1 MDLKTLSSEIKACQ
15 KCDLCKTRT
24 NTVTGRGS
32 PNPDIVFIGEAP
44 GADEDAQGKP
54 FVGRSGM
61 LLDRCIRE
69 NGIKD
74 YTILNIIKCRP
85 PENRKPTTE
94 EIEACKPWLEQQLE
108 LLNPK
113 IIVCLGATSLNF
125 FFPNKKISESIG
137 QTFTEGD
144 RRYIGLYHPSYCLR
158 GAIKIED
165 YIKSFE
171 RVNFFLENGQM
182 ESGRETLAPQPSP
195 LSPPIAPEPQM
206 PQRSKIPSGLP
217 GEPAGLGTLKTSGPQ
232 SYIPLHLH
240 TERGSVGDVF
250 RTDDELAED
259 LVQKGF
265 SACACTDHGSL
276 SGLYYFQEALKKRNI
291 KPILGIEC
299 YINEGPRE
307 ASHLVLLVK
316 NEVGYKN
323 LLKIHT
329 LSKKTTHKIFNKVY
343 QKISIDDICKHAEG
357 LICSSACISGVLA
370 RRWKR
375 GEPVDSVI
383 NKLHSA
389 FGDDFY
395 LELQPNRLKESGADQ
410 ERYNEFILSLAKKY
424 NLKCIITT
432 DSHYNSPEDKHY
444 HDLVKA
450 INYRKTINDRIGFG
464 DDTFCNLTT
473 EQIDNLLKSNHPKV
487 YPLREEL
494 YKNTQEISD
503 KCSFE
508 LPLNLGDTLIGD
520 EKEAQQNIL
529 SRLNIEKY
537 IQENGYDPQV
547 VNERIQKE
555 LDLIFKRGFAKYF
568 DKVLDM
574 CDFADETGIP
584 RGPGRGSVGGSL
596 VAYLLGITKV
606 DPLRFNTLWER
617 FLSPSRTPDIDMDF
631 SAAKREAIIGH
642 LKLKHGNT
650 NISHIITFNEWSDK
664 SIIRDVGRVYEVP
677 LSEINKF
684 TKELSTKTA
693 ETLKIEDVILTS
705 KTAAEFAKK
714 YPDVI
719 DAALRMKGKIRHIG
733 MHAAGVVICKDLE
746 NTIPTELYDREE
758 VRNSLICSWEKD
770 ALEKLGII
778 KFDVLGLSILDVIEG
793 ALKSSGL
800 EWGTLPE
807 DYSDPKVFDLLK
819 SGKTS
824 GIFQYGSQLVTD
836 YLRKLN
842 PDSFNDLIATNA
854 LCRPGPLNS
863 GMSFDYIDRKSGKDW
878 KYDHPLLEPISKD
891 TYGII
896 AYQEQIMQVA
906 NQIGKFSMV
915 ESEAF
920 MKAVAKSKGKETL
933 KEKYD
938 QFMSG
943 ALESGLKKEEVNI
956 LFDKILEFGRY
967 GFNRCLTGDARI
979 VDAETGRVRSLE
991 SIYRSNV
998 YPTVLSVGNDLKL
1011 CPGEIETIYNN
1022 GKKPVF
1028 EITTHLGKKIKSSET
1043 HRFLT
1048 VNGWKQLGEL
1058 KIKDRIAVPRTL
1070 PINSSNDIEDYKLT
1084 VLGYALSEGNM
1095 CHPHGFYVFSSD
1107 PKQIEEYCQSLE
1119 NFKNTKATVSDKSR
1133 HLCPSVYSGR
1143 INLKEPSEAVEWMR
1157 SIGMYGKKATEK
1169 IFPSFVFNLNP
1180 QKIAF
1185 LIAKMWEGDGCI
1197 NIGKNGY
1204 VNTYYAT
1211 SSRKMALQMQH
1222 LLLRLGIVS
1231 SIHIKKFN
1239 YRGGFKTGYTIN
1251 ISGRYS
1257 GLNFCNTIGQ
1267 YLSTKKQIMEET
1279 KTIYSNYGTN
1289 GNGLLAR
1296 GSKDLISYDILPE
1309 IQSAVLEKHK
1319 NLKNFAKEIGISERS
1334 FYTCA
1339 RKNGYRRETI
1349 KIIGEKSGSEY
1360 LTNLGNSDIYWDE
1373 IKSIVPRGE
1382 EETYDLCIK
1391 DNHNFIANDIVV
1403 HNSHS
1408 VEYSILGYWTAWL
1421 KLYHP
1426 LAFYT
1431 SLINSE
1437 KDETLSLAFVKEAMD
1452 SGITIKPPSIES
1464 PSELTS
1470 FNKEKNIIYLGLN
1483 KVKGIGP
1490 EEMKKVLIAG
1500 KDFGKL
1506 QRIKKNIFQTLVEI
1520 GYMDSVERNRKQL
1533 LEGKEL
1539 SKNTL
1544 WAWSTEPN
1552 TTGDWSEEERNFR
1565 LRKHLP
1571 WPRSFDELPE
1581 IGYDQ
1586 YRKKLS
1592 TLKEETVENKAFLSV
1607 GWVYDFKAYNNATGT
1622 SYTLNY
1628 EDGTNR
1634 VILNISA
1641 PLARRHN
1648 DILSKIISGE
1658 QTDPI
1663 MVCVHPYFMNRGK
1676 IETRDGKLLILWM
1689 GNLGEEVPKNI
1700 LRGLEGN
1707 TDDLQEKEYL
1717 ITNISYGTSKAGNN
1731 FSSVECV
1738 NNIDNVTYGAIME
1751 RGTILPGYGSVIKGR
1766 WNDTGRG
1773 VFWKA
1778 E

>member
-113 IIVCLGATSLNF
+113 IIVCLGATSLTF

-182 ESGRETLAPQPSP
+182 EGSRETLAPQPSP

-494 YKNTQEISD
+494 YKNTQEIAD

-547 VNERIQKE
+547 VNERVQKE

-631 SAAKREAIIGH
+631 SAAKRESIIAH
-642 LKLKHGNT
+642 LKLKYN
-650 NISHIITFNEWSDK
+650 NPNVVHIITFNEWSDK
-664 SIIRDVGRVYEVP
+664 SIVRDVGRVYNVP

-693 ETLKIEDVILTS
+693 ETLKIEDVIITS
-705 KTAAEFAKK
+705 EIAAEFAKK

-746 NTIPTELYDREE
+746 NTIPTELYDKEE
-758 VRNSLICSWEKD
+758 ARNSLICSWEKD

-778 KFDVLGLSILDVIEG
+778 KFDVLGLSILDVIDEC
-793 ALKSSGL
+793 LKSAGL
-800 EWGTLPE
+800 TWKDLPE
-807 DYSDPKVFDLLK
+807 DFADPKVFEFLK
-819 SGKTS
+819 SGKTA
-824 GIFQYGSQLVTD
+824 GIFQFGSQLVSD

-842 PDSFNDLIATNA
+842 PDKFEDLVATNA

-863 GMSFDYIDRKSGKDW
+863 GMSFDYIDRKGGKEWD
-878 KYDHPLLEPISKD
+878 YDHPKLEPIARD

-896 AYQEQIMQVA
+896 AYQEQIMRVA
-906 NQIGKFSMV
+906 HEIGGFSMV
-915 ESEAF
+915 ESEKF
-920 MKAVAKSKGKETL
+920 LKLVAKSKGRDAI
-933 KEKYD
+933 KEKED
-938 QFMSG
+938 QFLQG
-943 ALESGLKKEEVNI
+943 ALASGFTKEQFVN
-956 LFDKILEFGRY
+956 LFEKILEFGRY
-967 GFNRCLTGDARI
+967 
-979 VDAETGRVRSLE
+979 S
-991 SIYRSNV
+991 
-998 YPTVLSVGNDLKL
+998 
-1011 CPGEIETIYNN
+1011 
-1022 GKKPVF
+1022 
-1028 EITTHLGKKIKSSET
+1028 
-1043 HRFLT
+1043 
-1048 VNGWKQLGEL
+1048 
-1058 KIKDRIAVPRTL
+1058 
-1070 PINSSNDIEDYKLT
+1070 
-1084 VLGYALSEGNM
+1084 
-1095 CHPHGFYVFSSD
+1095 
-1107 PKQIEEYCQSLE
+1107 
-1119 NFKNTKATVSDKSR
+1119 
-1133 HLCPSVYSGR
+1133 
-1143 INLKEPSEAVEWMR
+1143 
-1157 SIGMYGKKATEK
+1157 
-1169 IFPSFVFNLNP
+1169 FNL
-1180 QKIAF
+1180 
-1185 LIAKMWEGDGCI
+1185 
-1197 NIGKNGY
+1197 
-1204 VNTYYAT
+1204 
-1211 SSRKMALQMQH
+1211 
-1222 LLLRLGIVS
+1222 
-1231 SIHIKKFN
+1231 
-1239 YRGGFKTGYTIN
+1239 
-1251 ISGRYS
+1251 
-1257 GLNFCNTIGQ
+1257 
-1267 YLSTKKQIMEET
+1267 
-1279 KTIYSNYGTN
+1279 
-1289 GNGLLAR
+1289 
-1296 GSKDLISYDILPE
+1296 
-1309 IQSAVLEKHK
+1309 
-1319 NLKNFAKEIGISERS
+1319 
-1334 FYTCA
+1334 
-1339 RKNGYRRETI
+1339 
-1349 KIIGEKSGSEY
+1349 
-1360 LTNLGNSDIYWDE
+1360 
-1373 IKSIVPRGE
+1373 
-1382 EETYDLCIK
+1382 
-1391 DNHNFIANDIVV
+1391 
-1403 HNSHS
+1403 SHS
-1408 VEYSILGYWTAWL
+1408 VEYSMLGYFTSWL
-1421 KLYHP
+1421 KLYYP
-1426 LAFYT
+1426 IEFYT
-1431 SLINSE
+1431 ALINSE

-1470 FNKEKNIIYLGLN
+1470 FDKERNIIYLGLN

-1634 VILNISA
+1634 VILNMSA

-1707 TDDLQEKEYL
+1707 TDNLQEKEYL

-1751 RGTILPGYGSVIKGR
+1751 RGNILPRYGSVIKGR

-1778 E
+1778 EG